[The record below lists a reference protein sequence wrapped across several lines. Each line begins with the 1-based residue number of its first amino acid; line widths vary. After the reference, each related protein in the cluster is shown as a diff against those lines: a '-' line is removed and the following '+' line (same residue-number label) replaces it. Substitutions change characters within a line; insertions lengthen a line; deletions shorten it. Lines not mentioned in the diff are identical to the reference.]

1 MRIRDWINK
10 GVVIGLLASIF
21 LCVIG
26 SAAGAFLMDKEYLA
40 TESEGIWMSVIWL
53 QAALFGCR
61 IALRGVQSRLLLH
74 GAVQAT
80 FLYFV
85 VWCVALAVS
94 AVPNFRVNGWYFTGC
109 IFGGSIL
116 ASVIP
121 TGKRRR
127 KKRAAAKTKR
137 HKKDRQ

>member
-26 SAAGAFLMDKEYLA
+26 SAAGAFLMDREYLA
-40 TESEGIWMSVIWL
+40 TDSEGIWMSVIWL
-53 QAALFGCR
+53 LAAFFGCR
-61 IALRGVQSRLLLH
+61 IALRGVQGQLLLH

-80 FLYFV
+80 VLYFI

-94 AVPNFRVNGWYFTGC
+94 AVPTFRVNGWYFTGC

>member
-26 SAAGAFLMDKEYLA
+26 SAAGAFLMDREYLA
-40 TESEGIWMSVIWL
+40 TDSEGIWMSVIWL
-53 QAALFGCR
+53 QAAFFGCR
-61 IALRGVQSRLLLH
+61 IALRGVQGQLLLH
-74 GAVQAT
+74 GTVQAT
-80 FLYFV
+80 VLYFL
-85 VWCVALAVS
+85 VWCVALAVN
-94 AVPNFRVNGWYFTGC
+94 AVPIFRVNGWYFTGC

-121 TGKRRR
+121 AGKRRR
-127 KKRAAAKTKR
+127 KKRAGAKTKR

>member
-26 SAAGAFLMDKEYLA
+26 SAAGAFLMDREYLA
-40 TESEGIWMSVIWL
+40 TDSEGIWMSVIWL
-53 QAALFGCR
+53 LAAFFGCR
-61 IALRGVQSRLLLH
+61 IALRGVRGQLLLH
-74 GAVQAT
+74 GTVQAT
-80 FLYFV
+80 VLYFI

-94 AVPNFRVNGWYFTGC
+94 AVPTFRVNGWYFTGC
-109 IFGGSIL
+109 IFGASIL
-116 ASVIP
+116 ASVISA
-121 TGKRRR
+121 GKRRR
-127 KKRAAAKTKR
+127 KKRAGAKTKR

>member
-53 QAALFGCR
+53 QAAFFGCR
-61 IALRGVQSRLLLH
+61 IALSGVQSRLLLH

-109 IFGGSIL
+109 IFGGSVL

-121 TGKRRR
+121 AGKRRR
-127 KKRAAAKTKR
+127 KKRPGAKTKR
-137 HKKDRQ
+137 HKKDS